1 MTPTKQIEQDLTEA
15 GWQIDGGFSAYLT
28 VGHDGY
34 DVSILAHNLVWG
46 VNKPVFELSSDRED
60 LTYWIDAIPTPR
72 QARQLLEENG
82 GPPEEELGNPYKK
95 TSSRQRGLS
104 SSREVA
110 RLPNRARC

>member
-1 MTPTKQIEQDLTEA
+1 M
-15 GWQIDGGFSAYLT
+15 
-28 VGHDGY
+28 
-34 DVSILAHNLVWG
+34 SILAHNWVWD
-46 VNKPVFELSSDRED
+46 VNKPVFELSSDGED
-60 LTYWIDAIPTPR
+60 LTCWIDAIPTPQ

-95 TSSRQRGLS
+95 TSSRQRDFS

>member
-15 GWQIDGGFSAYLT
+15 GWQIDGGFSAYLI

-34 DVSILAHNLVWG
+34 NVSILAHNWVWD
-46 VNKPVFELSSDRED
+46 VNKPIFELR
-60 LTYWIDAIPTPR
+60 IPTPQ

-82 GPPEEELGNPYKK
+82 GPSEEERGNPYKK
-95 TSSRQRGLS
+95 TSSRQRDLS